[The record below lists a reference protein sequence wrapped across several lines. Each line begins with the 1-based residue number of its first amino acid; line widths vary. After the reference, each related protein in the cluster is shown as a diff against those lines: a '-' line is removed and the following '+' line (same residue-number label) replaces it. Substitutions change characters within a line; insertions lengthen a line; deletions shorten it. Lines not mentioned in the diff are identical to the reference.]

1 MKKVKKTVQ
10 TRQSILPLLVG
21 GAGIVL
27 VLLCIRAYILK
38 TTASVVP
45 PAIEKVSNYRSQDG
59 DLMLSLP
66 EPLYVTESAARQDGL
81 TVGSIVISSS
91 PGGDEAISSLTIR
104 YGIPF
109 IEGKGGACA
118 DENGTYWKKE
128 KILSAL
134 IDVCER
140 EQSLH
145 AGYPKHPV
153 KQIEYAFFIGGSGIT
168 PRDFALYKEIL
179 INGLTFISR

>member
-1 MKKVKKTVQ
+1 MKQVKKSFQ
-10 TRQSILPLLVG
+10 TKRSIFPFIIG

-27 VLLCIRAYILK
+27 MLLCIRAFILM

-45 PAIEKVSNYRSQDG
+45 PTIEKVSYYRSQDG
-59 DLMLSLP
+59 DLILSLP
-66 EPLYVTESAARQDGL
+66 EPFYVTETATQHDGL

-91 PGGDEAISSLTIR
+91 PGGDEAISNLTIR
-104 YGIPF
+104 YGIPS
-109 IEGKGGACA
+109 IDGKGGACA

-128 KILSAL
+128 KILNAL

-145 AGYPKHPV
+145 AGYPKHPI
-153 KQIEYAFFIGGSGIT
+153 KQIEYAFFIGGSAIT
-168 PRDFALYKEIL
+168 PRDFTLYKEIL